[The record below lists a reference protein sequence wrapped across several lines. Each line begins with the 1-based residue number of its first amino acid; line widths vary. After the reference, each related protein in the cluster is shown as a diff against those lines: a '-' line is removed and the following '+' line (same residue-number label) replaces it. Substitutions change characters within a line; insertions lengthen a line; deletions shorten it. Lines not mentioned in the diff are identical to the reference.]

1 MIPGDGLPSLWQLFS
16 FLAAIQYK
24 ELCHYSVR
32 MDYGID
38 FVRGSFISHLLGVEL
53 ISKSLID

>member
-32 MDYGID
+32 MDYVID
-38 FVRGSFISHLLGVEL
+38 FVRESFISHLL
-53 ISKSLID
+53 